1 MEAELGRKIQVALC
15 QAGARV
21 WRNNCGMAW
30 QGSEVIHCG
39 KDVIIKNARPVHFGL
54 CENSSDYI
62 GIYKGRFLGTEVK
75 TASGLVKPGQQLFI
89 DMVNANGG
97 IAFVARTEKQALEE
111 LNAANLR
118 M

>member
-21 WRNNCGMAW
+21 WRNNVGMGW
-30 QGSEVIHCG
+30 IGEPVHCD
-39 KDVIIKNARPVHFGL
+39 KDVILKNARPLHSGL
-54 CENSSDYI
+54 CENSSDFI
-62 GIYKGRFLGTEVK
+62 GIFKGRFLAVEIK
-75 TASGLVKPGQQLFI
+75 TPSGRVKPGQQLFI

-97 IAFVARTEKQALEE
+97 IAFVARSVEEAEEK

-118 M
+118 LS